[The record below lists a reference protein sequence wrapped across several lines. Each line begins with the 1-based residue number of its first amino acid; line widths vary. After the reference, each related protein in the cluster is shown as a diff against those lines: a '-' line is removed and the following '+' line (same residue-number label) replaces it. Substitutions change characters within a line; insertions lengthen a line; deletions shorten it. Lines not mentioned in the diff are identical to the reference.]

1 MKFIMITYF
10 IALGVL
16 IAFLSVLG
24 KILPSI
30 LEFLAFLIV
39 LPLHILIGIIKI
51 YDALKNR

>member
-1 MKFIMITYF
+1 MLTYF

-24 KILPSI
+24 KILASI

-39 LPLHILIGIIKI
+39 LPLHILTGIIKI